1 MWSHISPTTN
11 SLSYRM
17 MLTQAQYGC
26 SPPVALR
33 SVVVEIVHRR
43 LMGGAGVPGVV
54 SDPVLH
60 IPEEIGPG
68 DCEAAVLSGILVH
81 DGSRWVTVS
90 GSLLTV
96 PKEVAAMSQ
105 REWREVQP
113 HASARMDHVGGIEP
127 GATFCEEPFDGVRAI
142 REILDSAE
150 WQVFIEGLQEGK
162 VGAKGCLSSLSIR
175 ASTPTVMLGQDGR
188 GEAYDAVEGA
198 CRPVRGV
205 VATLGLPE
213 MPQTGDT
220 WELGMPEGL
229 EPGPERGR
237 LWRERHLLHW
247 PNELLGIDWLGSSEF
262 LPPARFVIGRTISE
276 AWIARIKPEFEE
288 DQIVISI
295 AWDENV
301 VDPLGC
307 SLVLRTESS
316 GLPLLERRVAL
327 TELPGGA
334 EGASEP
340 RNLGWRERT
349 LDVRLTRGSRRTD
362 WGLKLMKGS
371 GDLLDE
377 RPVATRVEEIKMAL
391 HVNGGEKPSSVVH
404 MGDKR
409 PVPTN
414 PETDAAIKV
423 AGVIEESA
431 RQAAG
436 KRRLSTA
443 GELESYL
450 RWRFSCR
457 QGELLLLDPFLL
469 NDKPED
475 VIGFL
480 RALNRPIRA
489 LARSIPPGVSALL
502 AGAPQLAVR
511 VLPNGRSTLHDR
523 IWIVGETG
531 VLVGTS
537 VGTFLA
543 DPAGA
548 PRRAT
553 TATDLPYAD
562 AALWREKFEKWWT
575 AK

>member
-1 MWSHISPTTN
+1 
-11 SLSYRM
+11 
-17 MLTQAQYGC
+17 
-26 SPPVALR
+26 
-33 SVVVEIVHRR
+33 
-43 LMGGAGVPGVV
+43 
-54 SDPVLH
+54 VLH
-60 IPEEIGPG
+60 VPDEIRPG
-68 DCEAAVLSGILVH
+68 DGEAAVLSGVLVR
-81 DGSRWVTVS
+81 DESGWVLVS

-96 PKEVAAMSQ
+96 PNDVAAMSQ

-113 HASARMDHVGGIEP
+113 HATTRMDHVGGIEP
-127 GATFCEEPFDGVRAI
+127 GATFCVEPFDGVYAI

-150 WQVFIEGLQEGK
+150 WPAFIEGLQKGE
-162 VGAKGCLSSLSIR
+162 VRAKACPSSISIS
-175 ASTPTVMLGQDGR
+175 ASTPKVLLGQDGK
-188 GEAYDAVEGA
+188 GEAYDAIDGA

-205 VATLGLPE
+205 VATLELPE
-213 MPQTGDT
+213 MPQTADT
-220 WELGMPEGL
+220 WELEMPEGL

-247 PNELLGIDWLGSSEF
+247 PRELLGIDWLGSSEF
-262 LPPARFVIGRTISE
+262 PPPARFVVGRTISE
-276 AWIARIKPEFEE
+276 AWIARIEPEFDEE
-288 DQIVISI
+288 QLTISI
-295 AWDENV
+295 AWDEEV

-316 GLPLLERRVAL
+316 GLPLLERRVAI
-327 TELPGGA
+327 TELPAGA
-334 EGASEP
+334 DKASEP

-349 LDVRLTRGSRRTD
+349 LDVRLNRGSRRTD
-362 WGLKLMKGS
+362 WGLKVMKSS
-371 GDLLDE
+371 GELLDE

-391 HVNGGEKPSSVVH
+391 HVDGGEQPASVIH

-414 PETDAAIKV
+414 PETDAAIKA
-423 AGVIEESA
+423 AGAIEESA

-469 NDKPED
+469 DDKPED

-480 RALNRPIRA
+480 RAFDRPIRA
-489 LARSIPPGVSALL
+489 LTRSIRPAVPALL
-502 AGAPQLAVR
+502 AGIPQLDVR

-562 AALWREKFEKWWT
+562 SALWREKFEGWWT
-575 AK
+575 AGGTPNP